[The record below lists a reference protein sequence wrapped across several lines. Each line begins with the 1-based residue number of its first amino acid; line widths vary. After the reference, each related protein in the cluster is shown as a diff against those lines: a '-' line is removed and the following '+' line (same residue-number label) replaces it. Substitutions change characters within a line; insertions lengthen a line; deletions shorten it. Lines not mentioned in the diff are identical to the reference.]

1 MAYIDNGPSSSHQPQ
16 IVSAHDLDMTKLRGE
31 QFYAL
36 YDALTLA
43 INGMMGIMNQP
54 RSEQKG
60 DLNPAGRYLENMS
73 EFLHQERIRLIET
86 LRQHAPASKHDE
98 FLRMHL
104 LVRYEAECADMSATD
119 LAAFVLDIAREGK
132 KWLS

>member
-1 MAYIDNGPSSSHQPQ
+1 MAVVESNALAGIQPQ
-16 IVSAHDLDMTKLRGE
+16 SLSTYDLDMTKLRGE

-43 INGMMGIMNQP
+43 INGTIGIMNQP
-54 RSEQKG
+54 RCEANG
-60 DLNPAGRYLENMS
+60 NLNPAGRYLENLS

-86 LRQHAPASKHDE
+86 LRQHSPASKLDE
-98 FLRMHL
+98 LLRMHL